1 MNLIYAFMGGRS
13 EFDLD
18 GLIDL
23 TIVGLDDLK
32 LTTLPKGTFKSSA
45 MMENSLSFESL
56 DSFNCLL
63 SC

>member
-32 LTTLPKGTFKSSA
+32 LTNTAKRDF
-45 MMENSLSFESL
+45 
-56 DSFNCLL
+56 
-63 SC
+63 